1 MSVYWEFLDPLNLNL
16 PERVMAFMEILWTA
30 KLSAKIVDGD
40 LFNYK
45 GLTMPEISQ
54 RMTELLDLDGRV
66 PVLHEYNVANAL
78 GFAYCMK
85 GDGHIDLTES
95 GLWFISDGVSGLL
108 E

>member
-1 MSVYWEFLDPLNLNL
+1 MSICWEFIDPLHLNL
-16 PERVMAFMEILWTA
+16 PKRVMAFMEILWTA

-40 LFNYK
+40 LLNYK

-54 RMTELLDLDGRV
+54 RMTELLDLDSRG
-66 PVLHEYNVANAL
+66 PVLGEYHIISAL
-78 GFAYCMK
+78 GFAYNMK
-85 GDGHIDLTES
+85 GGNVDLTES